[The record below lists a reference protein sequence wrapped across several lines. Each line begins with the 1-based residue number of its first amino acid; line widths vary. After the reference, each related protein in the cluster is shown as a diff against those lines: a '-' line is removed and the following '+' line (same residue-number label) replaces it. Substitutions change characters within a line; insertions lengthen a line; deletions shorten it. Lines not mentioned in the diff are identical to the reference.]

1 MQKTFSADLYS
12 GWPDDDLAIIK
23 LDQPIG
29 NTTGYLNLEPA
40 INSSLTGTSVQ
51 SAGYSAEDIEQDN
64 PATPGKDY
72 YQCEVSGTVDQ
83 YIFNMGVLE
92 LSNSMTVTPGAS
104 GSPIYYSH
112 NTAFYFTGV
121 ISGTLGE
128 TAVAAAMDSDSYRW
142 ILGILQ
148 QDGYYTDYTLV

>member
-1 MQKTFSADLYS
+1 
-12 GWPDDDLAIIK
+12 
-23 LDQPIG
+23 
-29 NTTGYLNLEPA
+29 
-40 INSSLTGTSVQ
+40 
-51 SAGYSAEDIEQDN
+51 
-64 PATPGKDY
+64 
-72 YQCEVSGTVDQ
+72 
-83 YIFNMGVLE
+83 MGVLE